1 MIRPALALAFVI
13 TAGPA
18 LSETISRIYTPLD
31 LKTCRHREGRGEEN
45 YGAWF
50 CRGHA
55 GIAVYLRG
63 GDQRMTVSFGP
74 RAARE
79 PAASATLAAPN
90 SEGKTI
96 EWRHLVGA
104 ESKPFATILRWN
116 TTVTQQDDSIFRGQ
130 VLVVTRLPPGA
141 VCHVGYVDGRANPD
155 ANALAQKIADE
166 HARKFVCGK
175 DKPVILGQQGPGFS
189 IPASGN

>member
-1 MIRPALALAFVI
+1 MIRPAFALAFVL

-18 LSETISRIYTPLD
+18 ISETISRVYTPLD
-31 LKTCRHREGRGEEN
+31 LKTCRHREGRGEES
-45 YGAWF
+45 YGEWF
-50 CRGHA
+50 CKGHA

-74 RAARE
+74 RAAKE
-79 PAASATLAAPN
+79 PAASAPRAAPY
-90 SEGKTI
+90 SEGKTV
-96 EWRHLVGA
+96 EWRYVVGA
-104 ESKPFATILRWN
+104 EPKPFATILRWN
-116 TTVTQQDDSIFRGQ
+116 TTVVQQDDSTFRGQ
-130 VLVVTRLPPGA
+130 VLVITRLPPGA

-155 ANALAQKIADE
+155 ANALAQQIADE
-166 HARKFVCGK
+166 HARSFVCGK